1 MTSVTGTSSTDRPL
15 LGHTVLGSGPDA
27 VLVLHEWLGDHG
39 NYDSMLPA
47 LDHTAFTYVFADVR
61 GYGLSRDLDGAYTVG
76 EAAGDAARLMEHL
89 GHRRFHAVGHSMS
102 GMVVQYLAA
111 ERPDAVRSLVAIAP
125 VPACGFR
132 TDAEGMARLRRVVE
146 DDEALA
152 AAIRARTAER
162 YGEAWVAWK
171 ARIARRA
178 SRREAMAGY
187 LAMFTG
193 TDFADR
199 VRGLEVPVLAVAG
212 WNDIAVYRPDSVR
225 AAFAPLYPHA
235 TFETIAD
242 AGHYPML
249 ETPPL
254 LASLVE
260 GFLKR
265 QPV

>member
-1 MTSVTGTSSTDRPL
+1 MASTSDRPL

-39 NYDSMLPA
+39 NYAPMLPA
-47 LDHTAFTYVFADVR
+47 LDPAAFTYVFADLR
-61 GYGLSRDLDGAYTVG
+61 GYGLSRGIAGGFTVE

-111 ERPDAVRSLVAIAP
+111 ERRDAVRSIVAIAP
-125 VPACGFR
+125 VPASGFR
-132 TDAEGMARLRRVVE
+132 TDAEGMARLRRVI
-146 DDEALA
+146 DDDGALA

-171 ARIARRA
+171 AGLARRA
-178 SRREAMAGY
+178 SERHAMAGY

-199 VRGLEVPVLAVAG
+199 VRGLDVPVLAVAG

-254 LASLVE
+254 LASLIE

-265 QPV
+265 QPAR